1 MSGRCFVVVVHR
13 TLAVDL
19 VEAGKIDLTV
29 DLELVRSYVQLG
41 CSGEVDGQTMG
52 FGRVPAGCSAVAT
65 WN

>member
-1 MSGRCFVVVVHR
+1 MSGRCFVVVVRR

-29 DLELVRSYVQLG
+29 DLELVRPYVQLG
-41 CSGEVDGQTMG
+41 CSAEVGGQTMG

-65 WN
+65 WS